1 MFYIVV
7 IMQCRKFY
15 ILNSRKNIYI
25 YIQGLQDRYQYQQ
38 YSPSLSV
45 KAIKN
50 IKLNINF
57 GGAGRQL
64 GPAVTKGGW
73 GQLSQAGSCG
83 QQSHVP
89 SLVHFK
95 KPSTVVLLLQ
105 FSVYNFTSS
114 SRWPNQN
121 QISVQHISAR
131 TSCWKLAIT
140 ASAALAT
147 AAAAGRLQLQRPQ
160 QQLQLLGRH
169 LVFSPTWVG
178 TSQAPTIMITTVNLK
193 KWNFFLYRQ
202 HNYKIYLTV
211 NLCCESGMIYSGS
224 RIKKKVRI
232 RPQLF

>member
-1 MFYIVV
+1 MSNFTEFHPFSSTSVDFEKIVEG
-7 IMQCRKFY
+7 IPTFGK
-15 ILNSRKNIYI
+15 
-25 YIQGLQDRYQYQQ
+25 
-38 YSPSLSV
+38 
-45 KAIKN
+45 

-83 QQSHVP
+83 QRSHVP

-140 ASAALAT
+140 ASAAVAT
-147 AAAAGRLQLQRPQ
+147 AAAAGR
-160 QQLQLLGRH
+160 
-169 LVFSPTWVG
+169 
-178 TSQAPTIMITTVNLK
+178 
-193 KWNFFLYRQ
+193 
-202 HNYKIYLTV
+202 
-211 NLCCESGMIYSGS
+211 
-224 RIKKKVRI
+224 
-232 RPQLF
+232 